1 MMGNVD
7 KNKFAVP
14 LMAIVL
20 TLVFALPACTCS
32 EPTVE
37 EPAPLEEETPVKE
50 EATEEAASGLS
61 FEAAEYVNT
70 DYGFS
75 VKYPEG
81 WKEVSGEGWPE
92 ALFYAAA
99 PGQVPVLGVAVQDV
113 DDEAATFAD
122 VLTTLSEATG
132 DSGIEIVSETETT
145 LADGT
150 PAAEA
155 VAKWTVEGFP
165 GDTFA
170 LGAIKDNRWII
181 ITISTISL
189 LAPYDEVL
197 FAEIAHTLQLVLP
210 PSAYP
215 PKAGTIAVE
224 PARIDTTWLAVT
236 GIPIKFIGSGWPA
249 NELVTIELVIPP
261 SVDMPGLDRDRGED
275 SYAMVFA
282 TADADGNFEA
292 VMERVT
298 KANCLLRTYWLPTL
312 MPDPKTINPLPSG
325 RYTIRAVGLHPDTV
339 ATTTWYVRLR

>member
-1 MMGNVD
+1 M
-7 KNKFAVP
+7 NKVYRNKLALP
-14 LMAIVL
+14 LVALVL
-20 TLVFALPACTCS
+20 TLGFALPACTCS
-32 EPTVE
+32 EPAVE
-37 EPAPLEEETPVKE
+37 EPAPVEEESSVEE
-50 EATEEAASGLS
+50 EATEEAAAGLS
-61 FEAAEYVNT
+61 FKAAEYVNT
-70 DYGFS
+70 EYGFS
-75 VKYPEG
+75 VKYPED
-81 WKEVSGEGWPE
+81 WKEVSGEGWPK

-99 PGQVPVLGVAVQDV
+99 PGQVPILGVGVQDV
-113 DDEAATFAD
+113 EHEAATFAD
-122 VLTTLSEATG
+122 VLTALSQAAGE
-132 DSGIEIVSETETT
+132 SGIEIVSETETT
-145 LADGT
+145 LSDGT
-150 PAAEA
+150 PATEA
-155 VAKWTVEGFP
+155 VVKWTVQGFP

-181 ITISTISL
+181 VTITTISL
-189 LAPYDEVL
+189 LAPYDEAL
-197 FAEIAHTLQLVLP
+197 FAQIAHTLQLVLP

-249 NELVTIELVIPP
+249 NEQVTIELVIPP

-292 VMERVT
+292 VMESVT

-339 ATTTWYVRLR
+339 ATTTWFVRLR